1 MESMKGNKNAEKW
14 TEELA
19 TKFFDDALELSTNP
33 DYDFLGEIARDL
45 GQYIDLFDDLMARFP
60 QLKEVKKRIKDNC
73 AANCY
78 SNGKKGDIVP
88 SMAIM
93 NLKSN
98 HGWTDRVDTTTK
110 DKEINN
116 NTVDISKLS
125 DAALRELANAS
136 RDTK

>member
-1 MESMKGNKNAEKW
+1 MKGNKNAEKW

-19 TKFFDDALELSTNP
+19 TKFFEDALEMSNNT
-33 DYDFLGEIARDL
+33 DYDYLGEIARDL

-78 SNGKKGDIVP
+78 SNGKKGEIVP

-98 HGWTDRVDTTTK
+98 HGWTDRV
-110 DKEINN
+110 EN
-116 NTVDISKLS
+116 NTNVNLEGSVPIDQWLKNQKGDNSTS
-125 DAALRELANAS
+125 
-136 RDTK
+136 